1 MRMRPVIAGA
11 AVALV
16 CASVASAT
24 VTDRFR
30 IATEPEGRGYSPSLV
45 LSITSPPKY
54 VLDYAGRLGNDGHW
68 KGPRAQA
75 TLRPS
80 LGGDATLDWSAGVYR
95 APAAPATFLAN
106 RAQNW
111 AVVAQGVEP
120 VERRVGGRAAGAIA
134 SRWVLTQGSVM
145 AGEARYEAGLLIPI
159 CGRTLLVN
167 VSALSPSGDSAGGS
181 MGFGEYVIEGMKP
194 TVWNRL
200 QVLETFRGMRLD
212 GNLPAAR
219 VTAARRGGTI
229 AGTATD
235 CNRQP
240 LAGQRVVLERARGG
254 QWVRAAVGKTTATG
268 AYALRSSEAGTY
280 RVEVAGKRSAP
291 VRVR

>member
-1 MRMRPVIAGA
+1 VRAILAAA
-11 AVALV
+11 AVALACV
-16 CASVASAT
+16 SAALAT

-30 IATEPEGRGYSPSLV
+30 VASEPEAKGYPTSLV

-80 LGGDATLDWSAGVYR
+80 LGGDASLDWGAGVYR
-95 APAAPATFLAN
+95 APATAATFLAN
-106 RAQNW
+106 RAQSW

-120 VERRVGGRAAGAIA
+120 VERRVGGRDASAIA

-194 TVWNRL
+194 TEWNRI
-200 QVLETFRGMRLD
+200 QVLETFKGMRLE

-219 VTAARRGGTI
+219 LTATRRGATI
-229 AGTATD
+229 AGRATD
-235 CNRQP
+235 CNRAP
-240 LAGQRVVLERARGG
+240 LAAQALRLERQVGRTWRAAGRGKTKADGSYALAAPRGGGPYRVVAGTRRS
-254 QWVRAAVGKTTATG
+254 AAV
-268 AYALRSSEAGTY
+268 R
-280 RVEVAGKRSAP
+280 
-291 VRVR
+291 